1 MDYTA
6 AEATKET
13 TRGVLDTVK
22 DKISW
27 DSVKGKFDFSQ
38 SQLIEI
44 ATYFGIGFFSGFLFK
59 KYFRYLFVAMIILVI
74 SLKYFE
80 SSGFITFHW
89 DSVQTFL
96 SSNNITGLEA
106 VFYACVDWVTAN
118 APYSAGF
125 GVGFLIGY
133 KVG

>member
-80 SSGFITFHW
+80 KKDIIASLALFFGK
-89 DSVQTFL
+89 FL
-96 SSNNITGLEA
+96 
-106 VFYACVDWVTAN
+106 
-118 APYSAGF
+118 
-125 GVGFLIGY
+125 
-133 KVG
+133 